1 MAEQG
6 PEGRVALVVRR
17 RVADEAYAD
26 FTRWQAK
33 VSEQLRSVP
42 GFLRQELVPPAPPHQ
57 LDWLVIQKFETLAA
71 ARAWLDSPER
81 ARLLADIRR
90 DLIGPEET
98 RLFPDAGGE
107 HDATV
112 SVVFT
117 YTIDPDDA
125 AAFEAWQER
134 IQAAEAAFE
143 GFRRHK
149 IEAPKP
155 GLHDD
160 WVVVVSYAT
169 DADLDRW
176 LGSPERRAV
185 LAEGQRFLERMQY
198 RRTSYGF
205 GFWFREGEAVGR
217 NNFAILRTNL
227 LVLLV
232 LYPVVAL
239 WNLVLAGPVADLGA
253 PPWLAL
259 FLGNL
264 FASQILGWWAV
275 PAAARRF
282 HWWLAPTAGR
292 PRRLAGYAI
301 VMVLYGVSM
310 ALYAGLLAW
319 RAAAG

>member
-6 PEGRVALVVRR
+6 PGGRVALVVRR
-17 RVADEAYAD
+17 HVADEAYAE

-33 VSEQLRSVP
+33 VSEELRSVP

-57 LDWLVIQKFETLAA
+57 LDWLVIQRFETLAA

-81 ARLLADIRR
+81 ARLLAEIRR

-107 HDATV
+107 HDAAV

-117 YTIDPDDA
+117 YTIDPADA
-125 AAFEAWQER
+125 AEFEDWQRR
-134 IQAAEAAFE
+134 IQDAETAFA
-143 GFRRHK
+143 GFLRHK

-176 LGSPERRAV
+176 LASPERQTV
-185 LAEGQRFLERMQY
+185 LAEGRRFIERMQY
-198 RRTSYGF
+198 RRNSYGF
-205 GFWFREGEAVGR
+205 GFWFREGEAAGR
-217 NNFAILRTNL
+217 DGFAILRGNL
-227 LVLLV
+227 VVLLV

-239 WNLVLAGPVADLGA
+239 WNLVLAGPVATLGA

-264 FASQILGWWAV
+264 VASQILGWWAV
-275 PAAARRF
+275 PMAARRF
-282 HWWLAPTAGR
+282 RWWLAPTAGR
-292 PRRLAGYAI
+292 WSRLAGYA
-301 VMVLYGVSM
+301 VVLALYALSM
-310 ALYAGLLAW
+310 ALYAGLLSIGVWLA
-319 RAAAG
+319 

>member
-17 RVADEAYAD
+17 HVADEAYAE

-33 VSEQLRSVP
+33 VSEHLRSVP
-42 GFLRQELVPPAPPHQ
+42 GLLRQELVPPAPPHQ
-57 LDWLVIQKFETLAA
+57 LDWLVIQRFETLAA
-71 ARAWLDSPER
+71 ARTWLESPAR
-81 ARLLADIRR
+81 ARLLAEIRR

-107 HDATV
+107 HDAAV

-117 YTIDPDDA
+117 YTIDPADA
-125 AAFEAWQER
+125 AAFEAWQGR
-134 IQAAEAAFE
+134 IQDAETAFA
-143 GFRRHK
+143 GFLRHK

-176 LGSPERRAV
+176 LASPERKAV
-185 LAEGQRFLERMQY
+185 LAEGQHFIERMQY

-205 GFWFREGEAVGR
+205 GFWFREGEAGR
-217 NNFAILRTNL
+217 RDNFAILRTNL
-227 LVLLV
+227 VVLLV

-239 WNLVLAGPVADLGA
+239 WNLVLAGPVADLGV

-282 HWWLAPTAGR
+282 RWWLAPTAGR
-292 PRRLAGYAI
+292 RIRLAGYGV
-301 VMVLYGVSM
+301 VMALYALSM
-310 ALYAGLLAW
+310 ALYGALLALGVGI
-319 RAAAG
+319 R